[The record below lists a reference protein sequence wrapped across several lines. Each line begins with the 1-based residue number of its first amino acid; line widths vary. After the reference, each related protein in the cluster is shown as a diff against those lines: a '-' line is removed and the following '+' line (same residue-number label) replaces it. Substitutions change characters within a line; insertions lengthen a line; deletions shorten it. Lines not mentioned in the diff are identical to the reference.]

1 MAVATRPPG
10 GEPEGPAAVLPEVPG
25 EVPTETTHQVLEP
38 SAGPKALALGGDL
51 LEARPV
57 TPATLPRKTSV
68 AVGGTPGAVSGASGS
83 PPLVSAE
90 VVEVYKEVQ
99 PYGGS
104 QDFASQLMTACREKD
119 PSCTPTQ
126 VAEVVRSHYADIRGA
141 DNAIA
146 WILGQVPRFFEG
158 GYQRPGELQ
167 RETLEDQIRVLRRL
181 QK

>member
-1 MAVATRPPG
+1 M
-10 GEPEGPAAVLPEVPG
+10 
-25 EVPTETTHQVLEP
+25 
-38 SAGPKALALGGDL
+38 
-51 LEARPV
+51 
-57 TPATLPRKTSV
+57 TL
-68 AVGGTPGAVSGASGS
+68 GGTPGAVSVASAS

-90 VVEVYKEVQ
+90 VAEVYKEVQ
-99 PYGGS
+99 PYGGG
-104 QDFASQLMTACREKD
+104 QDFASQLVMACRKKD
-119 PSCTPTQ
+119 SLCMPTQ

-158 GYQRPGELQ
+158 GFQRPGEPR